1 MRSVGI
7 ASEGRLFD
15 NTHFIDS
22 LEIEVNDLS
31 KSLAVKTLNNLRN
44 I

>member
-7 ASEGRLFD
+7 ASVGRLFD

-31 KSLAVKTLNNLRN
+31 KRLAVKTLNNLIN